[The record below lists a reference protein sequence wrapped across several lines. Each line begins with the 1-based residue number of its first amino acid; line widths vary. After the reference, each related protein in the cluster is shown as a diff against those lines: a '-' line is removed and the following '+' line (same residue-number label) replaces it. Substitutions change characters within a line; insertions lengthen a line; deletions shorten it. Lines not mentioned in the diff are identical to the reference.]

1 MKRKFLSVV
10 IMLALVISLMPMT
23 ALADTE
29 VKELNVTTT
38 GYAFEGSVGDIN
50 TVIAESDCF
59 SRIKITIRCHEVPE
73 SWPACEAHDKIDPR
87 KHYGIEILLE
97 PKDGYTVS
105 GLKKDNVKVN
115 GEVPNYFDNPA
126 KPLKIPAGWKNTTVR
141 VWHYFPRDLERE
153 PKKMTFDLDGGSAPA
168 AKPNV
173 FNSYGTLFCYKG
185 GDTVEPTEF
194 NWFKDVAPEKPGFDF
209 KGWKYGLAETA
220 NAAPYHIFGGYYDFV
235 SGIPLDPPSP
245 SGKYVIRFTQ

>member
-97 PKDGYTVS
+97 PKDGYTVPHPDKQS
-105 GLKKDNVKVN
+105 
-115 GEVPNYFDNPA
+115 
-126 KPLKIPAGWKNTTVR
+126 
-141 VWHYFPRDLERE
+141 
-153 PKKMTFDLDGGSAPA
+153 
-168 AKPNV
+168 
-173 FNSYGTLFCYKG
+173 
-185 GDTVEPTEF
+185 
-194 NWFKDVAPEKPGFDF
+194 
-209 KGWKYGLAETA
+209 
-220 NAAPYHIFGGYYDFV
+220 
-235 SGIPLDPPSP
+235 
-245 SGKYVIRFTQ
+245 